1 MKDGF
6 NDIDPF
12 PWKTNALNEMGFAA
26 RCVLLKF
33 YGITDVARGNECEKL
48 RQCVTVKMGWI
59 VDAPD
64 QETRKSDLNA
74 FANLIWAFEDL
85 QTCPVGEI
93 VTFGNNAHGAARH
106 GFKMASLAHSIIF
119 KYNTTIQH
127 WLEQNRK
134 KG

>member
-64 QETRKSDLNA
+64 QETRKSDLTLRTNSA
-74 FANLIWAFEDL
+74 SPAPPSPRPGTRLPPRWAL
-85 QTCPVGEI
+85 RRPP
-93 VTFGNNAHGAARH
+93 
-106 GFKMASLAHSIIF
+106 
-119 KYNTTIQH
+119 
-127 WLEQNRK
+127 
-134 KG
+134 